1 MAAVTAREPGTES
14 GTDGIAEF
22 ADELRLLAET
32 VLERVE
38 PVLRYAAAEDRP
50 EWNSCEWCPVC
61 AATALVRGERHEVLA
76 TVAEHGTA
84 IVTVLREA
92 LAGVPVDPVMPE
104 DTSQGTCAEHGW
116 PGPAEHGEPAHE
128 GGESGTSSST
138 TAKSH
143 DAEDNTDADGR
154 DRTRQRRRFK
164 RAGRRRAEATEA
176 AATSADAPEQDR
188 STEDADADTEPGP
201 SATEP
206 GERKRARYVGIPVNI
221 KT

>member
-1 MAAVTAREPGTES
+1 MTAHEP

-38 PVLRYAAAEDRP
+38 PVLRYAAAEGRP

-61 AATALVRGERHEVLA
+61 AATALVRGERHEVVA

-92 LAGVPVDPVMPE
+92 LAGVPVDPVRP
-104 DTSQGTCAEHGW
+104 DDSGQGTCAEHGW
-116 PGPAEHGEPAHE
+116 PQPNNQGVPAHDE
-128 GGESGTSSST
+128 TDSGTSPSAAT
-138 TAKSH
+138 TAEPH
-143 DAEDNTDADGR
+143 DTGADSRHGG
-154 DRTRQRRRFK
+154 RQRRGFK
-164 RAGRRRAEATEA
+164 RAGRRGADATPEA
-176 AATSADAPEQDR
+176 APASADAAEQHR
-188 STEDADADTEPGP
+188 PAEDADAGTEPEP
-201 SATEP
+201 SATESA
-206 GERKRARYVGIPVNI
+206 ERKRARYVGIPVNI